1 MHFELFDVDVATA
14 TIHDA
19 RVGDEGVYTGATVQ
33 WRGYGRGDRAWMVE
47 RLTSALASWT
57 PDHDPNGRWRL
68 TATLEGG
75 PRYTLERRAPDGEWR
90 EQRPLGALSPSERAH
105 VMDELDAILESLQA
119 LLIIL

>member
-75 PRYTLERRAPDGEWR
+75 RATRWS
-90 EQRPLGALSPSERAH
+90 GAPPTVSGASSGRWAR
-105 VMDELDAILESLQA
+105 
-119 LLIIL
+119 